1 MTACY
6 NGHAV
11 QLLTGRLVWS
21 VRDYCV
27 ASRWQTD
34 QCECASSQIR
44 NRLLTMSVGLDST
57 SLIVAVR
64 VCRDLRYL
72 LYYEY
77 QPSFSSSGRRV
88 CSLVYWPVT
97 SRHYHDS
104 WTAAVCRLCTQH
116 WRLPVGQVHIQS
128 VSQLTSLMKVVQAR
142 WLSLCGACHRN

>member
-1 MTACY
+1 
-6 NGHAV
+6 V
-11 QLLTGRLVWS
+11 
-21 VRDYCV
+21 
-27 ASRWQTD
+27 
-34 QCECASSQIR
+34 
-44 NRLLTMSVGLDST
+44 SVGLCVVTTDSLDST
-57 SLIVAVR
+57 SLIVVVR

-104 WTAAVCRLCTQH
+104 WTAAVCRLRTQH

-128 VSQLTSLMKVVQAR
+128 VSQLTSFMKRFVRPRPRIPQMHC
-142 WLSLCGACHRN
+142 LSSIIHR